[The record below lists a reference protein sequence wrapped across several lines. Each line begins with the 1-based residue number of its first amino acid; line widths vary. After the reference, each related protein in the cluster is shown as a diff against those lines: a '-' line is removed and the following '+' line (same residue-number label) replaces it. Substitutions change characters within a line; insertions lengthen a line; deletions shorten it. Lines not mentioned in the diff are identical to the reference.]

1 MSERPDEAMDLDRFG
16 RSESEIRFK
25 SLLGRL
31 SGVEFSWNLSVRLL
45 GGEKRLRSLLMK
57 GKIHATKRDGAVNTK
72 WRFNA
77 AEVVGYVKP
86 DKKFL

>member
-1 MSERPDEAMDLDRFG
+1 MSERPDEEVGLDRFG

-31 SGVEFSWNLSVRLL
+31 HGVEFSWTLSVKLL
-45 GGEKRLRSLLMK
+45 GGEKRLRNLLMK
-57 GKIHATKRDGAVNTK
+57 GKIHATKREGAVNTM

-77 AEVVGYVKP
+77 AEVVAYVKP
-86 DKKFL
+86 DKRFL

>member
-1 MSERPDEAMDLDRFG
+1 MWLDLFG

-25 SLLGRL
+25 SLISRL
-31 SGVEFSWNLSVRLL
+31 AGVEFSWSLSVKLL

-57 GKIHATKRDGAVNTK
+57 GKIHATKRSGAPNTM

-77 AEVVGYVKP
+77 AEVVAYVKP
-86 DKKFL
+86 DKKYL

>member
-1 MSERPDEAMDLDRFG
+1 MGLDRFG

-31 SGVEFSWNLSVRLL
+31 HGVEFSWNLSVKLL
-45 GGEKRLRSLLMK
+45 GGEKRLRSLLEK
-57 GKIHATKRDGAVNTK
+57 GKIHATKRQGAPNTM

-77 AEVVGYVKP
+77 VEVVAFVKP
-86 DKKFL
+86 DRKYL